1 MPLFLVFLPAA
12 VVGGGLLS
20 KWGRYKPLHLIGW
33 TLIIIASGLFSLL
46 DAGSSTAEFVIFQL
60 LFGVGGGMIAV
71 ILIPAMQASLDEGLV
86 ALSTGIWTFARFF
99 GGLWGIAIP
108 SAIFNN
114 EARVRAERIVTDPQI
129 AAMLTGGKA
138 YDHATKVFLDS
149 IGDAVTKGQVVEVFS
164 QVSETLS
171 EILFFFCFSFCPIF
185 NGTHSLKH
193 HTVYADT
200 LACVT
205 CFRLLGIFDH
215 FY

>member
-33 TLIIIASGLFSLL
+33 ALIIIASGLFSLL

-60 LFGVGGGMIAV
+60 LFGIGGGMIAV
-71 ILIPAMQASLDEGLV
+71 ILIPAMQASLDESLV
-86 ALSTGIWTFARFF
+86 ALSTGVWTFARFF

-138 YDHATKVFLDS
+138 YDRATKAFLDS

-164 QVSETLS
+164 QVGN
-171 EILFFFCFSFCPIF
+171 FFPLPLVPI
-185 NGTHSLKH
+185 
-193 HTVYADT
+193 
-200 LACVT
+200 
-205 CFRLLGIFDH
+205 
-215 FY
+215 